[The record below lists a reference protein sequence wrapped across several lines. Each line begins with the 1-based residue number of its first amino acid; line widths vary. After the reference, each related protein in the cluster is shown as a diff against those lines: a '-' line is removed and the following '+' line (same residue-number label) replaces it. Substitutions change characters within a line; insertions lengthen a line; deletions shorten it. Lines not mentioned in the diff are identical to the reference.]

1 MCLDTAETL
10 TGQYHLRNLATQ
22 ESTYVPGASGVDLV
36 IVQRW
41 DDSLKRCAAV
51 LPEARRY

>member
-1 MCLDTAETL
+1 VSNDTSENL
-10 TGQYHLRNLATQ
+10 TRQYHLRNLATQ